1 MPLPTL
7 TVLYD
12 GECAFCTWTVSILA
26 RLDRGRRLRLMPL
39 RGASLPGQP
48 TLDELVDSLHAVD
61 AEGRWW
67 AGGDALIEICRRVPP
82 LRPMVWLARLP
93 LAGPLIDIGYRLVAR
108 NRQPISRLLGLKR
121 RAADSRR
128 R

>member
-1 MPLPTL
+1 MSSPTL

-26 RLDRGRRLRLMPL
+26 RLDRRRRLRLMPL
-39 RGASLPGQP
+39 RGASLPGKP

-67 AGGDALIEICRRVPP
+67 AGGDAVIEICRHVPP

-93 LAGPLIDIGYRLVAR
+93 LARQMIDVGYRLVAN
-108 NRQPISRLLGLKR
+108 NRHLISRLLGL
-121 RAADSRR
+121 RAQATDSRR